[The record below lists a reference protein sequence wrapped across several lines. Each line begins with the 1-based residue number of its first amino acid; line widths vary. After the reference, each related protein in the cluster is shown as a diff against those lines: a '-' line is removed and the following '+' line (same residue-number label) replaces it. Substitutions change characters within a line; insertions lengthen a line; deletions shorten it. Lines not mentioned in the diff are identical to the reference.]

1 LCYDIWAGI
10 YDDGLKLACF
20 KACGLLDWVIRM
32 VRVYYYISRKEAAT
46 AVECGLKLSEWFDR
60 KTTFG
65 SNEKR
70 FIAMYQ
76 KPQDDM
82 HKFLSSDFACL
93 EIEISEAHCHM
104 ADRLLYNGMSV
115 NRQHNMESYAGSIIP
130 YDRYLEGMYRYPE
143 YLVSATIMPEQ
154 VVVINRGL
162 LSAKEALERQVKV
175 SREKTADTFM
185 PQKKSG
191 LKFGEHLLQNK
202 LITEEQLELALKVQA
217 ERGGRL
223 GDVLVSLGLVTR
235 QLLDVNS
242 VETGEKRRL
251 GEMLADNG
259 LITGEQLE
267 HALAFQRKSGG
278 PLGEILLSLNYLTAE
293 ELYRAIATQGS
304 MGRIGHRNNFD
315 EALKIP
321 YEVAKKDNAVLV
333 NNMPDRYL
341 VAVTSKLDDKNK
353 KEIGSYLDKPLE
365 QVLAS
370 QSEID
375 AFLEMVYNSNMNDES
390 INKLLNEQP
399 ENSAVQTFTK
409 LQKLTGFAILL
420 VMAAL
425 IADSPMKVLTV
436 LNIIIQVIYFSLAV
450 FKISILL
457 TGTKNAAQIRLK
469 ENEIADIDEK
479 DLPVYTILV
488 PMYREKEVVPSLIK
502 SIEDLDYPKHK
513 LDVRL
518 LLEEDDVETQEAIAS
533 MKLPAYYSAVIVP
546 HSLPK
551 TKPKAC
557 NYGIIRARGKYTVIF
572 DAEDRP
578 DRDQLKKVYL
588 AFKRLPEEYAC
599 IQSKLNYFNNGQ
611 NILTKWF
618 TQEYSMWFEILLPG
632 LMKLDIPLPL
642 GGTSNHFKTAVLK
655 EVDAW
660 DPYNVTE
667 DADLGVRLYKK
678 GYKTA
683 VIDSRTWEEANSHLG
698 NWVRQRSRW
707 VKGYMQTWLVHMR
720 NPLSLIKELGV
731 RGFMGFQVMVFGT
744 PFLPLINPFYWLMLV
759 LWYMTKEGWIMT
771 LFPGF
776 VYYLALVEFLLG
788 NFLFV
793 YSNVVGMHFVIEEIA
808 DKKTGIFSYS
818 IIKHAILTPIY
829 WFFMSLASYKAAWQ
843 LIAKPFYWEKTR
855 HGLPGSTTQNL

>member
-1 LCYDIWAGI
+1 MA
-10 YDDGLKLACF
+10 
-20 KACGLLDWVIRM
+20 
-32 VRVYYYISRKEAAT
+32 RVYYYINRKNAPL
-46 AVECGLKLSEWFDR
+46 AVECGLKLSEWSDG
-60 KTTFG
+60 KG
-65 SNEKR
+65 YVE
-70 FIAMYQ
+70 MYQ
-76 KPQDDM
+76 KPQNDM
-82 HKFLSSDFACL
+82 NRFMSPNFVCL
-93 EIEISEAHCHM
+93 GIDISETCYQVSRGAEC
-104 ADRLLYNGMSV
+104 
-115 NRQHNMESYAGSIIP
+115 
-130 YDRYLEGMYRYPE
+130 
-143 YLVSATIMPEQ
+143 LVSATILPEQ
-154 VVVINRGL
+154 ITVINAGNI
-162 LSAKEALERQVKV
+162 SAKEALEKTAEV
-175 SREKTADTFM
+175 SREETADIDV
-185 PQKKSG
+185 PQNKLR
-191 LKFGEHLLQNK
+191 LKFGEYLVQNR
-202 LITEEQLELALKVQA
+202 LITAEQLEFALKVQA

-223 GDVLVSLGLVTR
+223 GDVLISLGFITR
-235 QLLDVNS
+235 QMLDLNAAQ
-242 VETGEKRRL
+242 TGEKRRL
-251 GEMLADNG
+251 GEMLSDKG
-259 LITGEQLE
+259 LITREQLE
-267 HALAFQRKSGG
+267 HALSFQRKSGG
-278 PLGEILLSLNYLTAE
+278 QLGEILLSLNYLAEE
-293 ELYRAIATQGS
+293 ELYREIATQSS
-304 MGRIGHRNNFD
+304 MGRIGSRNDFD

-321 YEVAKKDNAVLV
+321 YEVAKKNNTVLV

-341 VAVTSKLDDKNK
+341 VAVSSILDEESR
-353 KEIGSYLDKPLE
+353 KETASYLDKPIE

-370 QSEID
+370 QFEID
-375 AFLEMVYNSNMNDES
+375 TFLKMVYTNNMNDES
-390 INKLLNEQP
+390 ISKLLNEQP

-425 IADSPMKVLTV
+425 IANNPIKVLTV
-436 LNIIIQVIYFSLAV
+436 LNVIIQLVYFSLAV

-457 TGTKNAAQIRLK
+457 TGTKDATQIRLT
-469 ENEIADIDEK
+469 ENAIADIDEK

-488 PMYREKEVVPSLIK
+488 PMYKEKEVVPNLIK
-502 SIEDLDYPKHK
+502 SIENLDYPKHK

-518 LLEEDDVETQEAIAS
+518 LLEEDDIETQEAIAS
-533 MKLPAYYSAVIVP
+533 MKLPAYYSAIIVP

-557 NYGIIRARGKYTVIF
+557 NYGIIRARGKYAVIF

-588 AFKRLPEEYAC
+588 AFKRLPEKYAC

-611 NILTKWF
+611 NTLTRWF

-642 GGTSNHFKTAVLK
+642 GGTSNHFKTDVLK

-720 NPLSLIKELGV
+720 NPVRLVKELGV

-744 PFLPLINPFYWLMLV
+744 PFLPLINPVYWVMLV
-759 LWYMTKEGWIMT
+759 LWYMTKEGWINM

-776 VYYLALVEFLLG
+776 IYYMALVEFLLG
-788 NFLFV
+788 NFLFI
-793 YSNVVGMHFVIEEIA
+793 YSNVVGMHFVIEEVA
-808 DKKTGIFSYS
+808 DKKTGVFSYR
-818 IIKHAILTPIY
+818 IVKNAILTPIY

-843 LIAKPFYWEKTR
+843 LIFKPFYWEKTR
-855 HGLPGSTTQNL
+855 HGLTNSTAQSS